1 MLMDDNA
8 VGAVDRADHFRRNHP
23 AAAIH
28 GGPAAP
34 DRGYRTVFAPGAIE
48 QGASRTSEPTHAA
61 PTRRAFLSRLCV
73 VAGGLSAAALTTH
86 GLPAHAAIGGNEA
99 EKAQNVINGA
109 ENALAQM
116 LAKPEGGPIRAL
128 LGQASGV
135 LILPSLLK
143 GAFIFGGQG
152 GSGVM
157 LVKNSDGTWSAPA
170 FYTAAGASW
179 GLQVGIQDTAVLM
192 IMMNPGVVEKTL
204 AGGLQLGA
212 GASLAAGP
220 VGGGSV
226 DVNTTNVRKDIY
238 YYNFTNQG
246 LFAGISLEGA
256 GLAPRDDLN
265 HAYYKDPSITP
276 REIVSGKYNAPGAQ
290 NLRASLASASGGG
303 AHAVQPQPGKQ

>member
-1 MLMDDNA
+1 MSNRLRT
-8 VGAVDRADHFRRNHP
+8 GRN
-23 AAAIH
+23 
-28 GGPAAP
+28 
-34 DRGYRTVFAPGAIE
+34 E
-48 QGASRTSEPTHAA
+48 QGASMASQPIDAA
-61 PTRRAFLSRLCV
+61 STRRAFLSRLCV
-73 VAGGLSAAALTTH
+73 AMGGLSAAALTAR
-86 GLPAHAAIGGNEA
+86 GLPAHAAVGGNEA
-99 EKAQNVINGA
+99 EKAQNVVNGA
-109 ENALAQM
+109 ENALAEM
-116 LAKPEGGPIRAL
+116 LTKPEGVPIRAL
-128 LGQASGV
+128 LRQASGV

-157 LVKNSDGTWSAPA
+157 LAKNSNGTWSAPV

-192 IMMNPGVVEKTL
+192 IMMNPSVVQKTL

-265 HAYYKDPSITP
+265 HAYYQNPSVTP
-276 REIVSGKYNAPGAQ
+276 REIVSGKYSAPGAR
-290 NLRASLASASGGG
+290 NLRVSLATAGGG
-303 AHAVQPQPGKQ
+303 LRETRPQPRNR